1 MLIERLSVGFRAAG
15 IEHLLIPDTL
25 LTVDDMNRIP
35 NCQGFKL
42 TMVEALTQ
50 KEVD

>member
-1 MLIERLSVGFRAAG
+1 MESFLIT
-15 IEHLLIPDTL
+15 DTL

-50 KEVD
+50 KAVD